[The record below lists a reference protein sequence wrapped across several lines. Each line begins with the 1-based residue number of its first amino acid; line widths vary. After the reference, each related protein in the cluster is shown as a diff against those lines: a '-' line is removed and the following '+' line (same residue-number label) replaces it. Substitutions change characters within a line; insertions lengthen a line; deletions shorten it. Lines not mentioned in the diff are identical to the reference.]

1 MSKEDAERVQQTEAL
16 QDLMG
21 KKMAIWKE
29 ILSAARDMDRK
40 EGLKQY
46 RTMAAEE
53 LRIIARNVS
62 KTKLR
67 ELTDQKINYFSQVG
81 ISDSDD
87 KKIANMQGFR
97 QVGDEERLLCAL
109 EAPEVAPRVFPD
121 VALDEASLAK
131 LGTLPPGAFGGQ
143 AGPVRKQESFTSLVG
158 DTAVLE
164 RLEDQVSILEKAALQ
179 SRNGERATPYGGVIR
194 QGPPPLPLSP
204 AQLMQQAQM
213 MSARLPKRRLPP
225 IGQSPQ
231 VEHKSRLV
239 SEFVEK
245 LAEEIAAN
253 RISKSE
259 ARKQLK
265 DIVEMENEL
274 TETLVSAT
282 TVRPD
287 VTEDKLQAIA
297 EMYKEISSTIIS
309 NPEMNREEAMNKLK
323 RVAAME
329 HELTQ
334 ALVPDEVFPY
344 QQKSAEDSM
353 IKLQQMKLNLTD
365 ELQRNMAVSQPDAD
379 RVQESIKKLYELEL
393 KLMDKLFTAKSERN
407 GRHERGPRRDR
418 DGDDGKRLYLKSKRR
433 PTTTIELSL
442 GPSSDHEDD
451 NIVPMIPIKPPQS
464 GREGLEKAGK
474 SCPVHGN
481 RTMPCR
487 LHPKDKKKDPSCPV
501 HSERLRTTLSW
512 TVSPGDGGDASDRTT
527 RERSGVNHQMENKH
541 PEREQR
547 SAVAYPEQHRQPQEL
562 GVREPPVER
571 EPADGAER
579 YIVPTRYQG
588 MQQERVRNEDENSY
602 FGATGNYNKQSWDT
616 AGQEVPQHYMPQD
629 FPLIGFGDDSE
640 RPPPPRWRKRRS
652 RTSQRSRRS
661 YNENAAEEVPPGLPF
676 WDWICKSIC
685 NLLPFARDE
694 SGNKS
699 RRGVGIQELVNEVMA
714 TSEEVVQAKRQL
726 QSSDGNPEA
735 SVRSMGD
742 LEGKLWKLIDLE
754 VDLVNE
760 LARYRWSGDV
770 QDPRAEIKL
779 NNAEEKI
786 WKVIGV
792 QKRLAQDLGEW
803 RKNSTR
809 TFQTRAPD
817 PVAVAQPLSYGYE
830 ANYNPVNYDNLMV
843 YGDPANF
850 NANNRDN
857 MGGYVNSGNQGVS
870 GNPAVSDGRDNPNLG
885 TSREAEESTQP
896 PMTRPKVKKQSSKQS
911 KMSKASK
918 ASRKSKRS
926 TRASRKKQRKQQ
938 SLSNDV
944 SPAAT
949 PVKRTKS
956 RNSSKKRSRS
966 RDLSPDTTTSNTTTN
981 TSVQS
986 SGGSTSEYSTDSTDI
1001 TSTVVTEPDS
1011 ITIATTIVLSSEM
1024 DDAEGNQRPSAV
1036 SWKSPSKEFLSS
1048 IDRSQVTP
1056 VEWETKRKGKYIY
1069 VRPRQGGS
1077 GRKPVR
1083 SASHSPPKARKPRAH
1098 PNARR
1103 HSAGPKDSFE
1113 LYGTNGSRHGRD
1125 HRGHAVDC
1133 RNSSYYKTDRR
1144 PSPHRHS
1151 ERPKSHIY
1159 AGPPEYSRMPRENN
1173 SVAYHHEGKRRRYR
1187 SMGPHSS
1194 RSERRSRSQWS
1205 V

>member
-67 ELTDQKINYFSQVG
+67 ELTDQKINYFSQIG

-87 KKIANMQGFR
+87 NKIANMQGFR

-131 LGTLPPGAFGGQ
+131 FGTLPPGAFGGQ

-194 QGPPPLPLSP
+194 QGVHPPPLPLSP

-225 IGQSPQ
+225 TGQSPQ

-245 LAEEIAAN
+245 LAGEIAAN

-344 QQKSAEDSM
+344 QQK
-353 IKLQQMKLNLTD
+353 
-365 ELQRNMAVSQPDAD
+365 
-379 RVQESIKKLYELEL
+379 
-393 KLMDKLFTAKSERN
+393 
-407 GRHERGPRRDR
+407 
-418 DGDDGKRLYLKSKRR
+418 
-433 PTTTIELSL
+433 
-442 GPSSDHEDD
+442 
-451 NIVPMIPIKPPQS
+451 
-464 GREGLEKAGK
+464 
-474 SCPVHGN
+474 
-481 RTMPCR
+481 
-487 LHPKDKKKDPSCPV
+487 
-501 HSERLRTTLSW
+501 
-512 TVSPGDGGDASDRTT
+512 
-527 RERSGVNHQMENKH
+527 
-541 PEREQR
+541 
-547 SAVAYPEQHRQPQEL
+547 
-562 GVREPPVER
+562 
-571 EPADGAER
+571 
-579 YIVPTRYQG
+579 
-588 MQQERVRNEDENSY
+588 
-602 FGATGNYNKQSWDT
+602 
-616 AGQEVPQHYMPQD
+616 
-629 FPLIGFGDDSE
+629 
-640 RPPPPRWRKRRS
+640 
-652 RTSQRSRRS
+652 
-661 YNENAAEEVPPGLPF
+661 
-676 WDWICKSIC
+676 
-685 NLLPFARDE
+685 DE

-830 ANYNPVNYDNLMV
+830 ANYNPVV

-850 NANNRDN
+850 NPNNRDN
-857 MGGYVNSGNQGVS
+857 MGGYVNSGNQGGS
-870 GNPAVSDGRDNPNLG
+870 GNPAVSDGRDNPNLR

-896 PMTRPKVKKQSSKQS
+896 PMTHPKVKKQSSKQS

-918 ASRKSKRS
+918 ASRKSERS

-956 RNSSKKRSRS
+956 RKSSKKRSRS

-1001 TSTVVTEPDS
+1001 TGTVVTEPDS
-1011 ITIATTIVLSSEM
+1011 ITIATTIVISSEM
-1024 DDAEGNQRPSAV
+1024 DDAEDNQRPSAV

-1069 VRPRQGGS
+1069 VRPRQGGT

-1133 RNSSYYKTDRR
+1133 PSIDTD
-1144 PSPHRHS
+1144 
-1151 ERPKSHIY
+1151 IAL
-1159 AGPPEYSRMPRENN
+1159 AGIVCTLTAILTCNDIAGLTTM
-1173 SVAYHHEGKRRRYR
+1173 
-1187 SMGPHSS
+1187 
-1194 RSERRSRSQWS
+1194 
-1205 V
+1205 